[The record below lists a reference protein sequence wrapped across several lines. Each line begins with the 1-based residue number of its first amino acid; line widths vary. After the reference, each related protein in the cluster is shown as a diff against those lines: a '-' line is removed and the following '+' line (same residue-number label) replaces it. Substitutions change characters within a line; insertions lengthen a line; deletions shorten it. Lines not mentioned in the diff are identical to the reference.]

1 PFSKGG
7 DWFLSIYFH
16 PHLASLGSMMVYHE
30 NTLMLKNAVILS
42 GAFSREDPI
51 FYISLFFKNY
61 K

>member
-1 PFSKGG
+1 
-7 DWFLSIYFH
+7 
-16 PHLASLGSMMVYHE
+16 MMVYHE